1 MEQGLRLLEEELAEG
16 WPYGLSEE
24 ATHLLGICGSFMWI
38 ICTWIWAWLFGV
50 QKGRFNGKSL
60 FLWGERLRAEVSGAS
75 VSPSHLVP
83 WVPLLRGLVVLFVVL
98 VFVSCWCFQVPRFL
112 QLLHV
117 LLTCKR
123 ISDRQGYVLDRLWRK
138 KILLG
143 SSLCFFLVVFGSS
156 WFLLVLVGCGWL
168 WVVVGCCGLLWV
180 VVGCCGLLWVVVGC
194 CGLLWVVGVGGVV
207 GVDGVVGVVS
217 CWLLLVLLV
226 VGCCWFLVLL
236 FVGVVGCWVVGLLGC

>member
-168 WVVVGCCGLLWV
+168 WVVV
-180 VVGCCGLLWVVVGC
+180 VGCCGLLWVVVGC
-194 CGLLWVVGVGGVV
+194 CGWLWVVVGCCGLLGLV
-207 GVDGVVGVVS
+207 GLLGLLG
-217 CWLLLVLLV
+217 LLVLSV
-226 VGCCWFLVLL
+226 VGCCWCCWLLVVVGSWCCCLLVL
-236 FVGVVGCWVVGLLGC
+236 

>member
-1 MEQGLRLLEEELAEG
+1 MEQGLRLLEEEWAEG

-123 ISDRQGYVLDRLWRK
+123 ISDRQGYVLDRQKSYLGILRLRSFFDFNHYDSSQAILTIYSWMAIGTWYTYLWPEIIMVAHFWLTVGASHCFAIYNTAMEIYKTKPRVQSRWVQGWSHRTS
-138 KILLG
+138 LLR
-143 SSLCFFLVVFGSS
+143 
-156 WFLLVLVGCGWL
+156 
-168 WVVVGCCGLLWV
+168 
-180 VVGCCGLLWVVVGC
+180 
-194 CGLLWVVGVGGVV
+194 
-207 GVDGVVGVVS
+207 
-217 CWLLLVLLV
+217 
-226 VGCCWFLVLL
+226 
-236 FVGVVGCWVVGLLGC
+236 